1 MDIDNL
7 DIDNQGIDN
16 QDIDN
21 QGIDNQDIDNQGID
35 NQDINML
42 EEVRNDYVFVFDT
55 ETTGLPDRNKHN
67 ATKYYPPEELN
78 HYDSSRIVSIA
89 WMIFNKM
96 GEVKYSR
103 YAVIKPDDFISSPK
117 ALAVHGITY
126 QYAMENGTA
135 MKKILKEIE
144 HTLLLCDTMV
154 AFNANFDYHILL
166 SECYRYRCRKTIS
179 SIKKMTLKC
188 AQKESIKKIPGLVCR
203 RKKYP
208 KQEEVY
214 RHLFGDPNFS
224 TSHNSF
230 DDTLRC
236 AQIYF
241 KLNGCRS
248 IIDRFF

>member
-21 QGIDNQDIDNQGID
+21 QGIDNQDINNQDIN